1 MRVSHLLYED
11 EGAQAIADGFAASF
25 SLLSSLKRRTAKLYD
40 EMGTSEQSRLRTL
53 FMAIFREKLANL
65 NTPINTQRLLANTL
79 EKSHTEF
86 ISKTLQLTAMQC
98 QQLAKSTIEQLDSM
112 DILSREQLAGLEGK
126 YGNIDLARVPAS
138 LPAEYQDFWN
148 GKAQKIFSDHVF
160 KLSEKKDSIQ
170 LDTELALQALVT
182 AIKASGD
189 KKVRAADGA
198 CLVLIMIGRQ
208 LVEAKNAYDAQVKKR
223 KTPPAPVPAQ
233 PEQSAEQS

>member
-1 MRVSHLLYED
+1 MMRVSHLLHED

-25 SLLSSLKRRTAKLYD
+25 SLLSSLRRRTEKLMS
-40 EMGTSEQSRLRTL
+40 EMGTSEQARLRAL

-112 DILSREQLAGLEGK
+112 DVLTREQLAELEGK
-126 YGNIDLARVPAS
+126 YGSVDLARVPAS

-148 GKAQKIFSDHVF
+148 SKAQKIFTDHVF
-160 KLSEKKDSIQ
+160 QLNDKKDSIQ
-170 LDTELALQALVT
+170 LDTELALQSLIT

-189 KKVRAADGA
+189 KKLKAADGA
-198 CLVLIMIGRQ
+198 CLVMIMVGRQ
-208 LVEAKNAYDAQVKKR
+208 LMEAKNAYDSQVKRR
-223 KTPPAPVPAQ
+223 KTPPAPVEQ
-233 PEQSAEQS
+233 PSQTDN